1 MLIYAAHT
9 HMTIETETMTTT
21 ASGKASED
29 KTKSFPKTTIRTT
42 EQIVCVC
49 VCLRSIHIVDID
61 PHPKPSS
68 PQTILN
74 CFVAEKRIRNKRRQQ
89 KQLKRND
96 ERTELNETSE
106 SNFIS

>member
-1 MLIYAAHT
+1 
-9 HMTIETETMTTT
+9 MTIETETMTTT

-42 EQIVCVC
+42 EQVVYVC

-74 CFVAEKRIRNKRRQQ
+74 CFVAENVYVTKDGSKNN
-89 KQLKRND
+89 LS
-96 ERTELNETSE
+96 ETTNEP
-106 SNFIS
+106 N